1 MFLEFT
7 QQEWTILLLAICI
20 IPIAVLCIFAIVKTI
35 LNSRKKEKALKEKPE
50 SEMVDL
56 DQRKIFYEAYGGEDN
71 VLELSI
77 EMNRISAKVVDVNKV
92 DGNRLKELGA
102 TGVLIVGD
110 VVKASYSDRSKY
122 VYKIMEK

>member
-71 VLELSI
+71 VVELSI
-77 EMNRISAKVVDVNKV
+77 DMNRISAKVVDVNKV
-92 DGNRLKELGA
+92 DGERLKELGA

>member
-35 LNSRKKEKALKEKPE
+35 LNSKKKEKSLKEKPE

-56 DQRKIFYEAYGGEDN
+56 DQRKVFYEAYGGEDN
-71 VLELSI
+71 VVELSI
-77 EMNRISAKVVDVNKV
+77 DMNRISAKVVDVNKV
-92 DGNRLKELGA
+92 DGERLKELGA

>member
-56 DQRKIFYEAYGGEDN
+56 DQRKIFYEAYGGEEN

-77 EMNRISAKVVDVNKV
+77 DMNRISAKVVDVNKV